1 MSKYRK
7 TRNAKAAIFHI
18 RLSAFIVLSFFAMAT
33 YSLPQ
38 PVITEEKLEETLKR
52 LDEAIDQKAHY
63 SEVLQMRCDSMKLA
77 ALHSKGKEKTE
88 IYWQL
93 YDIYRR
99 VQTDSALYYLNE
111 LSEFPDIQGKT
122 TGESRIKM
130 CRAEVYGV
138 MGMYSISINM
148 LNDIDATQLPPD
160 LRLKYFHILRTIYG
174 WFASYVRGTTEE
186 QAYSLQTDA
195 YRDSIIANESDSVSR
210 HIVMADK
217 LLVEGKASSALELLD
232 ADLADTS
239 EEYKRYIYINKSEA
253 HRQLGD
259 DRSYTYYLALAA
271 IGDIQNGVRE
281 YMALPALARELYEE
295 GDVSRAYRYLFCS
308 LEDATS
314 CKARLRA
321 IETGSILPI
330 IDKAYKDQESAQHRT
345 ERIMML
351 VLILFSLVLASVLL
365 LLHHQNG
372 KLNSARSHLLEAND
386 HLQQSNEE
394 LAKADKV
401 KEEYIAIYLDK
412 CRGYLEA
419 LQKYRRDLLKL
430 AKSKQNEALLKR
442 LDSSDLMDAEQQ
454 RFYKDFDEAF
464 LNIHPHFVERFN
476 ALLEEGHEL
485 VPKRGELL
493 TTELRIFAL
502 IRLGVSDTGSIA
514 QFLNYSPS
522 TVYNYRSRV
531 KSHAR
536 GGKESFES
544 AVMTI

>member
-7 TRNAKAAIFHI
+7 TRNAKAVIFHI

-63 SEVLQMRCDSMKLA
+63 SEVLQMHCDSMKLA
-77 ALHSKGKEKTE
+77 ALHSKGQEKTD

-111 LSEFPDIQGKT
+111 LSESPDIQGNT

-148 LNDIDATQLPPD
+148 LNDIDSTQLPPD

-186 QAYSLQTDA
+186 KAYSLQTDA
-195 YRDSIIANESDSVSR
+195 YRDSIIANERDSVSL

-259 DRSYTYYLALAA
+259 
-271 IGDIQNGVRE
+271 
-281 YMALPALARELYEE
+281 
-295 GDVSRAYRYLFCS
+295 
-308 LEDATS
+308 
-314 CKARLRA
+314 
-321 IETGSILPI
+321 
-330 IDKAYKDQESAQHRT
+330 
-345 ERIMML
+345 
-351 VLILFSLVLASVLL
+351 
-365 LLHHQNG
+365 
-372 KLNSARSHLLEAND
+372 
-386 HLQQSNEE
+386 
-394 LAKADKV
+394 
-401 KEEYIAIYLDK
+401 
-412 CRGYLEA
+412 
-419 LQKYRRDLLKL
+419 
-430 AKSKQNEALLKR
+430 
-442 LDSSDLMDAEQQ
+442 
-454 RFYKDFDEAF
+454 
-464 LNIHPHFVERFN
+464 
-476 ALLEEGHEL
+476 
-485 VPKRGELL
+485 
-493 TTELRIFAL
+493 
-502 IRLGVSDTGSIA
+502 
-514 QFLNYSPS
+514 
-522 TVYNYRSRV
+522 
-531 KSHAR
+531 
-536 GGKESFES
+536 ESFMRKVMWGKPTVICCVHWKTPQAVKPACAPSKPAAFFPSSTKPTKTKSLRSTAPS
-544 AVMTI
+544 AS

>member
-1 MSKYRK
+1 
-7 TRNAKAAIFHI
+7 
-18 RLSAFIVLSFFAMAT
+18 
-33 YSLPQ
+33 
-38 PVITEEKLEETLKR
+38 
-52 LDEAIDQKAHY
+52 
-63 SEVLQMRCDSMKLA
+63 
-77 ALHSKGKEKTE
+77 
-88 IYWQL
+88 
-93 YDIYRR
+93 
-99 VQTDSALYYLNE
+99 
-111 LSEFPDIQGKT
+111 
-122 TGESRIKM
+122 M

-148 LNDIDATQLPPD
+148 LNDIDSTQLPPD

-195 YRDSIIANESDSVSR
+195 YRDSIIANERDSVSR

-330 IDKAYKDQESAQHRT
+330 IDKAYKDSESAQHRT
-345 ERIMML
+345 EHIMML
-351 VLILFSLVLASVLL
+351 ALILFSLVLASVLL

-372 KLNSARSHLLEAND
+372 KLNTARSHLLEAND

-430 AKSKQNEALLKR
+430 AKSKQNETLLKR

-502 IRLGVSDTGSIA
+502 IRLGVSDTASIA

-544 AVMTI
+544 TVMTI